1 MSVLSAS
8 NPMIWRTLAPR
19 NKPNQLA
26 LCGST
31 RSSPPVE
38 ANNCPRPGFRPP
50 GSTRSSP
57 PVEANNCPRPG
68 FRPRVPVSVPK
79 PILIHRVVP
88 CGRYIGA

>member
-38 ANNCPRPGFRPP
+38 ANNCPRPGFRP
-50 GSTRSSP
+50 
-57 PVEANNCPRPG
+57 
-68 FRPRVPVSVPK
+68 RVPVSVPK